1 MSPPQSQP
9 HPHPD
14 PLHTLAPHLL
24 PHLPYSLPLLRRLQY
39 HRSSPSAHTFAT
51 FPADQTP
58 PPLRFSATYVD
69 RSRAPET
76 ECWIFSTYEVP
87 LSPSEVQQH
96 DAAWHDRR
104 REEARAQILALLRAI
119 ADLKDGGALMI
130 LGSLNEILV
139 ELLAGENM
147 ETLAPQKVL
156 TRSID
161 EATEACNSSTQQT
174 TGRGV
179 LNGLSVPY
187 MKWLI
192 APPSPAQSNE
202 SQHLPEGYVF
212 DRVRREELA
221 LTMKRTEIPKT
232 EETLAQLGNIGIRYT
247 DSAQQQSSPDGMD
260 EGELT
265 AWAFIGVDGSLS
277 SLHVEPEHRGKGL
290 AKAVCRRL
298 FGMLAEDPMG
308 TGFRA
313 VGGMGKGGEGVGV
326 NPELGWA
333 SSDVALENLESA
345 GVARGLGGREGWRV
359 RWVSVDLSR
368 VERMVEDVGGGEV
381 VGL

>member
-1 MSPPQSQP
+1 
-9 HPHPD
+9 
-14 PLHTLAPHLL
+14 
-24 PHLPYSLPLLRRLQY
+24 
-39 HRSSPSAHTFAT
+39 
-51 FPADQTP
+51 
-58 PPLRFSATYVD
+58 
-69 RSRAPET
+69 
-76 ECWIFSTYEVP
+76 
-87 LSPSEVQQH
+87 
-96 DAAWHDRR
+96 
-104 REEARAQILALLRAI
+104 
-119 ADLKDGGALMI
+119 MI
-130 LGSLNEILV
+130 LGSLNEVLV

-147 ETLAPQKVL
+147 ETLKPQKVL

-161 EATEACNSSTQQT
+161 EATEAYKSSAKQG

-202 SQHLPEGYVF
+202 SHLLPDGYAF

-232 EETLAQLGNIGIRYT
+232 EETLAGLGNVGIRYT
-247 DSAQQQSSPDGMD
+247 KPAQQQSSSNRMG
-260 EGELT
+260 EGELI

-277 SLHVEPEHRGKGL
+277 SLHVEPEHRGRGL
-290 AKAVCRRL
+290 AKAVCGRL
-298 FGMLAEDPMG
+298 FEMLAEDSMG
-308 TGFRA
+308 MGFRA
-313 VGGMGKGGEGVGV
+313 VDAVGREGKGEGVES
-326 NPELGWA
+326 ELGWA
-333 SSDVALENLESA
+333 SSDVALENVESA

-368 VERMVEDVGGGEV
+368 VERMVEYVGGGEV